1 MKEKLEYEKS
11 AWRVWLLALLGIPFL
26 LIGADFFFEQKL
38 IEFLRKL
45 IYGAEELGA
54 SDPRDRIFASLFII
68 VGAVLT
74 LWGLKELIFPKKI
87 LVADRAGLHLAVTG
101 PFQRAA
107 LVPWDKLSD
116 IEYKVIDDE
125 GDARPVV
132 TVEVTDRSGLP
143 DYPWGAR
150 WIRPGAL
157 LIDATGWSPSASG
170 VVDSLWQLRKS
181 IEVGTADGI

>member
-1 MKEKLEYEKS
+1 MNEKLEFEKS

-54 SDPRDRIFASLFII
+54 SDPRDWIFASLFII
-68 VGAVLT
+68 VGTVLT

-107 LVPWDKLSD
+107 LVPWDKLTD
-116 IEYKVIDDE
+116 LVYEVIDDE
-125 GDARPVV
+125 GDARPVIKL
-132 TVEVTDRSGLP
+132 EVTDRSIFP
-143 DYPWGAR
+143 DHPWGAR
-150 WIRPGAL
+150 WIKPDVL
-157 LIDATGWSPSASG
+157 LIDATGWSPPASG
-170 VVDSLWQLRKS
+170 VVDSLWQLRQS
-181 IEVGTADGI
+181 IQVGTADGD